1 MSESNQSGVKVT
13 QNAIVGRYRIRNN
26 RIIAKVDGVN
36 TVLSSAEFERL
47 KRDGYSLEAVG
58 SECETGA

>member
-1 MSESNQSGVKVT
+1 MSESNQLGVVVT
-13 QNAIVGRYRIRNN
+13 QNAIVGTYRIWNN
-26 RIIAKVDGVN
+26 RIIAKVNGVN

-47 KRDGYSLEAVG
+47 KREGYDLEVIG

>member
-1 MSESNQSGVKVT
+1 MSESNQPGVVIT
-13 QNAIVGRYRIRNN
+13 ENAIVGAFKIRKTH
-26 RIIAKVDGVN
+26 IVAKVNGVN

-47 KRDGYSLEAVG
+47 KREGYDLEVIG